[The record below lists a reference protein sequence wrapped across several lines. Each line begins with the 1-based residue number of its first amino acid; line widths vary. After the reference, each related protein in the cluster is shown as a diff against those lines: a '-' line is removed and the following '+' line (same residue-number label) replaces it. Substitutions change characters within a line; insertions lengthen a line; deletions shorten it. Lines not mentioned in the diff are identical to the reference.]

1 MIDPLPG
8 SGPELERFTAL
19 QSGLGTLF
27 RQIFPDRNAPRTVVV
42 NPSLSLDP
50 EILTGI
56 RGLIHYEERMLCML
70 MLLKLPHTRLV
81 YLSSVPVDPS
91 IVDYYL
97 HLLPGVPGAHA
108 RRRLVMVC
116 CHDPST
122 DESLTDKLL
131 ARPRMLARIRRAVG
145 DPALAHMSCFNVTS
159 SERSLAVQ
167 LGIPIYGNDPALEH
181 LGSKSGSR
189 RAFREAGVDAPPGH
203 EDLRDERDIAG
214 ALAMLRTDDPGLA
227 RAAVKLDYG
236 VSGEGN
242 ATFSF
247 EGAPPSG
254 VERWVET
261 ELGARIVFEDDSQ
274 NWERYRAKFREM
286 GGVVE
291 AWIDGAHKRSP
302 SAQCRIDP
310 LGEVEVVSTHDQVLG
325 GPSGQVFL
333 GCTFPADK
341 AYRLE
346 VQEAGRR
353 VGDVLRDRRAL
364 GRYGVDFVSVR
375 EGGQWRHH
383 AIEVNLRKGGTT
395 HTFRILQLLTDGDYD
410 VETGLLNTRG
420 GEPRYYHATDN
431 LQSDRYRRLTPD
443 NLVEVAVENELHFNA
458 ATQSG
463 VFFHLIGALAGYGKL
478 GVVCVA
484 SSGEAATRLYEHTV
498 EVLDRAAAEENGAWS
513 G

>member
-1 MIDPLPG
+1 MIEPLSG
-8 SGPELERFTAL
+8 SDAELERFAAL
-19 QSGLGTLF
+19 QSKLGTLF
-27 RQIFPDRNAPRTVVV
+27 RRILPDRNAPRTVVV
-42 NPSLSLDP
+42 NPSLSFDP

-56 RGLIHYEERMLCML
+56 KGLIHYEERMLCML
-70 MLLKLPHTRLV
+70 MLLKLPHTRLI
-81 YLSSVPVDPS
+81 YLSSMPIDPS

-97 HLLPGVPGAHA
+97 HLLPGVPGVHA
-108 RRRLVMVC
+108 RQRLVMLS

-131 ARPRMLARIRRAVG
+131 ARPRMLARIRRAIG
-145 DPALAHMSCFNVTS
+145 DPALAHMSCFNVS
-159 SERSLAVQ
+159 PSERSLAVQ
-167 LGIPIYGNDPALEH
+167 IGIPIYGNDPALEH

-189 RAFREAGVDAPPGH
+189 RAFRDAGVDTPPGH
-203 EDLRDERDIAG
+203 EDLRDERDMAG
-214 ALAMLRTDDPGLA
+214 ALAALHTDDPGLA

-247 EGAPPSG
+247 EGAPSCG
-254 VERWVET
+254 VEHWVAR
-261 ELGARIVFEDDSQ
+261 ELAARLVFEDAGQ
-274 NWERYRAKFREM
+274 NWERYRAKFGEM

-310 LGEVEVVSTHDQVLG
+310 LGSVERVSTHDQVLG

-333 GCTFPADK
+333 GCTFPADE

-346 VQEAGRR
+346 IQEAGRR
-353 VGDVLRDRRAL
+353 VGEVLRDRHAL

-375 EGGQWRHH
+375 DGGHWRHY

-395 HTFRILQLLTDGDYD
+395 HTFRILQLLTGGDYD
-410 VETGLLNTRG
+410 VETGLLYTRA
-420 GEPRYYHATDN
+420 GEPRYYHASDN
-431 LQSDRYRRLTPD
+431 LQSHHYRGLTPD
-443 NLVEVAVENELHFNA
+443 DLVEVAVENELPFNA

-484 SSGEAATRLYEHTV
+484 SSREAATRLYDYTV
-498 EVLDRAAAEENGAWS
+498 EVLDRAAAEEHAL
-513 G
+513 

>member
-1 MIDPLPG
+1 MVKPLPG
-8 SGPELERFTAL
+8 SEAELERFASL
-19 QSGLGTLF
+19 QSRLGELF
-27 RQIFPDRNAPRTVVV
+27 RRILPDRDAPRTVVV

-56 RGLIHYEERMLCML
+56 KGLIHYEERMLCML
-70 MLLKLPHTRLV
+70 MLLKLPQTRVV
-81 YLSSVPVDPS
+81 YLSSAPIDPS

-97 HLLPGVPGAHA
+97 HLLPCVHGVQA
-108 RRRLVMVC
+108 RRRLVMLS

-122 DESLTDKLL
+122 NESLTDKLL
-131 ARPRMLARIRRAVG
+131 GRPRMLARIRRAIG
-145 DPALAHMSCFNVTS
+145 DPTLAHMSCFNVTS

-167 LGIPIYGNDPALEH
+167 LGIPIYGNDPEFEH

-189 RAFREAGVDAPPGH
+189 RAFRDAGVDAPPGH
-203 EDLRDERDIAG
+203 EDLRDEREIAD
-214 ALAMLRTDDPGLA
+214 ALVALRTDYPGLT

-247 EGAPPSG
+247 EGAPSSG
-254 VERWVET
+254 VKRWVEG
-261 ELGARIVFEDDSQ
+261 ELGTRLVFEDSSQ
-274 NWERYRAKFREM
+274 DWERYRAKFREM

-291 AWIDGAHKRSP
+291 AWIDGANKRSP

-310 LGEVEVVSTHDQVLG
+310 LGEVELVSTHDQVLG

-333 GCTFPADK
+333 GCTFPADE

-346 VQEAGRR
+346 IQEAGRR
-353 VGDVLRDRRAL
+353 VGEVLRDRHAL
-364 GRYGVDFVSVR
+364 GRYGVDFVSVQDAGR
-375 EGGQWRHH
+375 WRHH

-395 HTFRILQLLTDGDYD
+395 HTFRILQLLTGGDYD
-410 VETGLLNTRG
+410 AETGLLSAHG

-431 LQSDRYRRLTPD
+431 LESGHYRRLTPD
-443 NLVEVAVENELHFNA
+443 DLVEVATENDLHFHVE
-458 ATQSG
+458 TQSG

-478 GVVCVA
+478 GAVCVE
-484 SSGEAATRLYEHTV
+484 SSREAATRLYEHTV
-498 EVLDRAAAEENGAWS
+498 EVLDRAAAQENET
-513 G
+513 